1 MSTQYLDGLG
11 RPLQTVTREGSLET
25 GGSATDIVKQVVYDE
40 FGRESYKY
48 LPYAASGTG
57 SADGMFKTNAL
68 AQQNAFYSD
77 PTGVLKGQNES
88 FFYGKTNYEASLLGR
103 VEKSLPPGVNWVGSN
118 RGITKDY
125 RLNEVSEPNVRMWF
139 IGNAPGSLPE
149 DRGGGKR
156 ESKGEK
162 KVD

>member
-1 MSTQYLDGLG
+1 MTVITIIRKCYRKLLLLAIIAGSKDLAAQGPTVNYVRTWDATAPIADANELLTRPLKDVKMSTQYLDGLG

-77 PTGVLKGQNES
+77 PTGVLKGQNE
-88 FFYGKTNYEASLLGR
+88 LCHILGD
-103 VEKSLPPGVNWVGSN
+103 V
-118 RGITKDY
+118 
-125 RLNEVSEPNVRMWF
+125 F
-139 IGNAPGSLPE
+139 IYL
-149 DRGGGKR
+149 
-156 ESKGEK
+156 
-162 KVD
+162 